1 MAIQP
6 DGSFKLEIRRLN
18 NKNNFTH
25 TTTIIELK

>member
-6 DGSFKLEIRRLN
+6 NGPFKLEIRRLN
-18 NKNNFTH
+18 NKSTTTH